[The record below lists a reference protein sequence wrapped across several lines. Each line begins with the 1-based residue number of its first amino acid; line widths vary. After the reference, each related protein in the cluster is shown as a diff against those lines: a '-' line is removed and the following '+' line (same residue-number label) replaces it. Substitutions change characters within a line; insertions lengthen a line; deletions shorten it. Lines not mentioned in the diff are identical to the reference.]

1 MAGCFGWIKAML
13 QISYGA
19 PVMGNNG
26 VWKRGLRSQI
36 IFVLIAPDILT
47 IVQQWKRNMMKP
59 AQVVKA
65 LAALAQPTRLAIYRL
80 LVARGPEGM
89 AAGQVAEKLKVSPAT
104 LSFHFKTLSHA
115 GLLDSRQDGR
125 FIYYAANFT
134 VMNGMVAYLT
144 ENCCGGNPDAC
155 KQAK

>member
-1 MAGCFGWIKAML
+1 
-13 QISYGA
+13 
-19 PVMGNNG
+19 
-26 VWKRGLRSQI
+26 
-36 IFVLIAPDILT
+36 
-47 IVQQWKRNMMKP
+47 MKP

-89 AAGQVAEKLKVSPAT
+89 AAGQIAEKLKVSPAT

-125 FIYYAANFT
+125 FVYYAANFA

-144 ENCCGGNPDAC
+144 ENCCGGKPDAC
-155 KQAK
+155 KPANQ

>member
-1 MAGCFGWIKAML
+1 
-13 QISYGA
+13 
-19 PVMGNNG
+19 
-26 VWKRGLRSQI
+26 
-36 IFVLIAPDILT
+36 
-47 IVQQWKRNMMKP
+47 MMKP

-80 LVARGPEGM
+80 LVTRGPEGM

-125 FIYYAANFT
+125 FIYYAANFA

-144 ENCCGGNPDAC
+144 ENCCGGNPAAC
-155 KQAK
+155 KPGNK

>member
-1 MAGCFGWIKAML
+1 
-13 QISYGA
+13 
-19 PVMGNNG
+19 
-26 VWKRGLRSQI
+26 
-36 IFVLIAPDILT
+36 
-47 IVQQWKRNMMKP
+47 MMKP

-89 AAGQVAEKLKVSPAT
+89 AAGQVAGKLKVAPAT
-104 LSFHFKTLSHA
+104 MSFHFRTLSHA
-115 GLLDSRQDGR
+115 GLVESRQDGR

-134 VMNGMVAYLT
+134 VMNAMVAYLT

-155 KQAK
+155 MPANK